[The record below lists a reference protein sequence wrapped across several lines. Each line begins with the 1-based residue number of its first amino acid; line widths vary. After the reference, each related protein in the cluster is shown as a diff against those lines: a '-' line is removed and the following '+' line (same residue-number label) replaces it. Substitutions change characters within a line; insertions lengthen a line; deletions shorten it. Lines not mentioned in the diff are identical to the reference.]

1 MEAQIIPTIAQRCRA
16 AGVSFC
22 TEISL
27 SELYSREP
35 GLRKQAQG
43 ALWIPGETVVDPWLT
58 AISLAHDA
66 KKKGAMVSLTFT
78 SVNLHWV
85 TIIQM
90 LSLWLNISPYFQI
103 KTNAVVQNISRTEC
117 ERQRIQ
123 VMTSLGQFTGRV
135 VINCGGLYGDI
146 VDKLAGLQHFRY
158 SKQMLLSYIYFQINF
173 AIYALTY
180 SV

>member
-16 AGVSFC
+16 TGISFC

-35 GLRKQAQG
+35 GLRKQAKG

-66 KKKGAMVSLTFT
+66 KKKGAKVTLNFT
-78 SVNLHWV
+78 SVNLHLAL
-85 TIIQM
+85 IIKIFF
-90 LSLWLNISPYFQI
+90 SIISPYFQI
-103 KTNAVVQNISRTEC
+103 KTNTVVQNISKTEC
-117 ERQRIQ
+117 ERQWVQ
-123 VMTSLGQFTGRV
+123 VMTSRGQFTGRV
-135 VINCGGLYGDI
+135 VINCGGLYVDI

-158 SKQMLLSYIYFQINF
+158 TKQMFLSY
-173 AIYALTY
+173 ALP
-180 SV
+180 S